1 MVTRRA
7 FLLGAG
13 SLLLTSGAW
22 GQPSQERARSIHVSG
37 AWSRPTARSAPTG
50 VVYMSVQNT
59 GSSDITIA
67 SLATKVAERAEVHKS
82 TRVENVVR
90 MEKVGPLLVPAGKTV
105 ELKPDGLH
113 VMLMDLSAP
122 LVAGRAFS
130 ITLRLDDESTV
141 DVNVEVMMRAPQ
153 PGHHG

>member
-1 MVTRRA
+1 MATRRA
-7 FLLGAG
+7 FVLGAG
-13 SLLLTSGAW
+13 GMLFAGGA
-22 GQPSQERARSIHVSG
+22 QSQTQGEKARSVHVSG

-50 VVYMSVQNT
+50 VVYMSIQNT

-67 SLATKVAERAEVHKS
+67 SLATRVAERAEIHRT
-82 TRVENVVR
+82 TRVDNVVR
-90 MEKVGPLLVPAGKTV
+90 MEKVGPLLVQAGKTV

-130 ITLRLDDESTV
+130 ITLRFDDESTV